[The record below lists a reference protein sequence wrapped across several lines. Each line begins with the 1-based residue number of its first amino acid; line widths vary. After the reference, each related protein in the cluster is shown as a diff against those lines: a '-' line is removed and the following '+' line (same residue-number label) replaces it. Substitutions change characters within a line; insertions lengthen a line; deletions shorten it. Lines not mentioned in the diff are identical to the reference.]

1 MLKKYYTSLLYKLT
15 CQVSGKKTT
24 FERFNLIVELMT
36 DEKVLR
42 SVLDLYDIKL
52 QNDDELLEQ
61 IEDMKKTAKNEFPIF
76 TEVNKAYYI
85 SVLDKTWAQEIY
97 MIEL

>member
-1 MLKKYYTSLLYKLT
+1 
-15 CQVSGKKTT
+15 
-24 FERFNLIVELMT
+24 MT

>member
-1 MLKKYYTSLLYKLT
+1 MLYKLT
-15 CQVSGKKTT
+15 CQVSSKKTT

-76 TEVNKAYYI
+76 TEVSKAYYI
-85 SVLDKTWAQEIY
+85 AILDKTWA
-97 MIEL
+97 